1 MAKKDKNGGLPT
13 AGQNSTLTDEEKRA
27 LTLHH
32 KKAYEAADALVEA
45 AKADRTAIADLAK
58 SDLGKGALAD
68 IKDMILADN
77 PKKMKGVVERFQ
89 RLARWSGLK
98 IGTQP
103 QLFEAAQ
110 VDHAEEGKT
119 AGMSGVTC
127 EPPKGLAHDA
137 AQKWIGGWHDGQT
150 VLLSAFKKK
159 RPVDGSPA
167 ALDGQIDLEE
177 AIAKFG
183 DRVDLTDDEV
193 EKGYNAA
200 FVNEHGS
207 RIAMQV
213 RA

>member
-1 MAKKDKNGGLPT
+1 MAGKKNGTGGLPT
-13 AGQNSTLTDEEKRA
+13 AGQNSGLTDEEKRA

-32 KKAYEAADALVEA
+32 KRAYEAADALVET

-110 VDHAEEGKT
+110 VDHGEEGKT
-119 AGMSGVTC
+119 AGMAGDKC
-127 EPPKGLAHDA
+127 EPPSSLAHDA
-137 AQKWIGGWHDGQT
+137 SQKWITGWHDGQT
-150 VLLSAFKKK
+150 ILMSAFKKK
-159 RPVDGSPA
+159 RPVDAPDSTITHSVKPTVAQA
-167 ALDGQIDLEE
+167 AGT
-177 AIAKFG
+177 A
-183 DRVDLTDDEV
+183 
-193 EKGYNAA
+193 
-200 FVNEHGS
+200 
-207 RIAMQV
+207 
-213 RA
+213 

>member
-1 MAKKDKNGGLPT
+1 MAKKKDGNGVGP
-13 AGQNSTLTDEEKRA
+13 GHNSQLTDDEKRA

-32 KKAYEAADALVEA
+32 KKAYEAADALVEK

-77 PKKMKGVVERFQ
+77 PKKMKSVLERAQ
-89 RLARWSGLK
+89 RLARWAGLK
-98 IGTQP
+98 VGTQP

-110 VDHAEEGKT
+110 VDHFEEGKT
-119 AGMSGVTC
+119 AGMSGATC
-127 EPPKGLAHDA
+127 EPPKNLAHDA

-150 VLLSAFKKK
+150 ILMSAFKKK
-159 RPVDGSPA
+159 RPIDGTPA
-167 ALDGQIDLEE
+167 PLDGQIDLEE

-183 DRVDLTDDEV
+183 ERVDVTDEEA

-200 FVNEHGS
+200 FIKDGS
-207 RIAMQV
+207 RVAVQL